1 MNTKKYTHRVVDPAG
16 SLCSQHYSEA
26 AALKAARRLQGMGTK
41 PAGFFRVEVI
51 A

>member
-1 MNTKKYTHRVVDPAG
+1 MNTAKYTHRVVTPTGAR
-16 SLCSQHYSEA
+16 CSDHRTEA